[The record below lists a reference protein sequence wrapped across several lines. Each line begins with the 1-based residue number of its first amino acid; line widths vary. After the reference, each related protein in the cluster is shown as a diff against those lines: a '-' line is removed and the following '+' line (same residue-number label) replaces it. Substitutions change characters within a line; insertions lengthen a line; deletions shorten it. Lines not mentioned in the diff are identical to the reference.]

1 MKNCKKKKKLP
12 NKMTTQSRKERKE
25 RKNKISLYW
34 SKLEDCYIILQNQI
48 GAEFFIFYL
57 LYCPPWH
64 LRLDI

>member
-1 MKNCKKKKKLP
+1 
-12 NKMTTQSRKERKE
+12 MTTQSRKERKE
-25 RKNKISLYW
+25 RKKEISLYW